1 MRGQVYFLPCY
12 ASELPFLIWINMS
25 RDHRKFDVKVFIE
38 NTQMCIDPAGKNSVS
53 SFVRGNYL
61 HVISSSAAESQLIC
75 FTTLDISQVE
85 SGKVVEYATHTYSMN
100 DFKNPYTDKKLENDL
115 NIRDIVAYSVY
126 TPYESDNPLR
136 KAYQVIA
143 S

>member
-1 MRGQVYFLPCY
+1 
-12 ASELPFLIWINMS
+12 MS

-85 SGKVVEYATHTYSMN
+85 SGKVVEHTTHTYSMN